1 MPIIDRA
8 LSPVHGQF
16 REQNVRCLH
25 INVFIAGPLTETSL
39 FPGGPSDAGIG
50 GAGDTEQSELGAGFE

>member
-1 MPIIDRA
+1 
-8 LSPVHGQF
+8 VHGQF